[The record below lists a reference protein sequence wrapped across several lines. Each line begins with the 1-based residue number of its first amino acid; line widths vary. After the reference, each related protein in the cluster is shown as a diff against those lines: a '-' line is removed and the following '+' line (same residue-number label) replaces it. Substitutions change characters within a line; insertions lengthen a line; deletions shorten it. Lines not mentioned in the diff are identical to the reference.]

1 MAGTRFKDDPNLGEN
16 EVNIT
21 EEDIRKAIIRDDR
34 PWGNFIRYAHN
45 QLCTVKIITVNANQ
59 KLSKQAHKHRDEL
72 WVFIDDG
79 LRVERNNDIIDPK
92 EGEVVVIMRGMTHR
106 VASLGNTGR
115 FLEISFGEFD
125 EDDIE
130 RYDDDYGRA

>member
-1 MAGTRFKDDPNLGEN
+1 MS
-16 EVNIT
+16 IT
-21 EEDIRKAIIRDDR
+21 EDDIRDAIIRDDR

-45 QLCTVKIITVNANQ
+45 QLCTVKIITVNADQ

-79 LRVERNNDIIDPK
+79 LRVERNDEVIDPK
-92 EGEVVVIMRGMTHR
+92 EGDVIVIMRGMSHR
-106 VASLGNTGR
+106 VSSLGGKGR

-125 EDDIE
+125 EGDIE
-130 RYDDDYGRA
+130 RFDDIYGRS